1 SAFTGTGFTTKEAET
16 ITKGRR
22 RRKIVKALMIAG
34 NAGMAVAIAAVF
46 QSFQGMGTSKTEF
59 GGTDPEIK
67 VAMAALFIFST
78 LVIYRLAIANWVN
91 RWLSRFIEKRLAQ
104 VTDLAMPH
112 FERVLQLGKG
122 YGISEIR
129 IRDGHPATGKT
140 LQDLAWGSRG
150 VLVLAIERGTKLIS
164 SPRADTEILDGDEIV
179 CYGPAEKVRRLATAR
194 SPTKPGRFT
203 KAKEE

>member
-1 SAFTGTGFTTKEAET
+1 MLETLIPILGLLIIITVSMICVKIGSVALRMTGMSQESASFQSLSAFTGTGFTTKEAET
-16 ITKGRR
+16 ITKDRR
-22 RRKIVKALMIAG
+22 RRKIAKALMIAG

-46 QSFQGMGTSKTEF
+46 QSFQKLSADSGDTTIAAG
-59 GGTDPEIK
+59 K
-67 VAMAALFIFST
+67 VALAAFFLFST
-78 LVIYRLAIANWVN
+78 LIIYRLAIANWVN

-122 YGISEIR
+122 YGISEIH

-150 VLVLAIERGTKLIS
+150 VLVLAIERGTKLI
-164 SPRADTEILDGDEIV
+164 
-179 CYGPAEKVRRLATAR
+179 
-194 SPTKPGRFT
+194 
-203 KAKEE
+203 